1 MFLNFINNSIVKVQA
16 TKDPNCQ
23 RSVEITETQRLRL
36 GSISGFEKDFPLSV
50 NYVLDTET
58 NKFIIVST
66 SNYGSKYK
74 PLIGRMFDTLDIM
87 KASCLRLYLPP
98 NLD

>member
-16 TKDPNCQ
+16 TRDHSCA
-23 RSVEITETQRLRL
+23 RSVEVTETQRLKI
-36 GSISGFEKDFPLSV
+36 GTISGYEKEFPIAV
-50 NYVLDTET
+50 NYVLDEET
-58 NKFIIVST
+58 NKLIIVST

-74 PLIGRMFDTLDIM
+74 PLIGRMFESIENM
-87 KASCLRLYLPP
+87 KASCLRIYIPP